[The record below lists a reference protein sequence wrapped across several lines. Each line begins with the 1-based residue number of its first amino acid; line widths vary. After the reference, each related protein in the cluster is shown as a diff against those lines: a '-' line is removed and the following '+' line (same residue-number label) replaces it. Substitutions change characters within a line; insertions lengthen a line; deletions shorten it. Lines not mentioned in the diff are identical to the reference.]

1 MKERLQKILAQAGVA
16 SRRKAEQLIVTGC
29 VKVNKKIVKT
39 LGQKADPEK
48 DLIEVD
54 GKRIKNQ
61 ADKAYFLFYKPPGY
75 LTTLKDPFNRPTIS
89 HFFKNIK
96 KRVYP
101 VGRLD
106 MDSEGLLIL
115 TNDGELS
122 ARLMHPRY
130 HVPKTYRVKVKGQLS
145 EAAQE
150 QLAGG
155 TLVLGDRPVNPAEV
169 KIIKRGQDRTWMQ
182 ITLTEGRHRQ
192 IKRMCSQVGHPVL
205 KLKRTSYGPLVL
217 GRLARG
223 TIKPLQGDEIR
234 ALKEAAGLVTTSK
247 RKPRSKVSRSKSRK
261 TRSNTRPKNPPA

>member
-75 LTTLKDPFNRPTIS
+75 LTTLKDPFN
-89 HFFKNIK
+89 
-96 KRVYP
+96 
-101 VGRLD
+101 RLD